1 MTELSDQAGEAA
13 ADGRPAGTDAT
24 GTEADVLAGYAA
36 TELVAAYASGSLS
49 PVQVTDAVLDR
60 IERLDPEVNAYC
72 LVDAGSARAQ
82 ARDSEERWRRK
93 EPRGLLDGVPVSIKD
108 LLLTKGWPTL
118 RGSLSVDPD
127 QPWQE
132 DAPCVARMREHG
144 AVFVG
149 KTTTP
154 EFGWKGVTDN
164 PLTGVTRNPWDPT
177 RTSGGSSGGS
187 AAAVALGLAP
197 LSVGTDGGGS
207 VRIPAAFCGIVGLKP
222 TYGRIPLYPAS
233 PFGTLAHAGPMTRTV
248 ADAALMMDVLAGPDP
263 RDWSALA
270 PHPDSFRA
278 ALEPA
283 PGQDGG
289 GVRGLRVAYSP
300 TLAGA
305 PVDPEVAARVR
316 HAVGLLAELGA
327 EVEEADPG
335 FADPVQA
342 YHTLWFSGAAKVVE
356 HLTPQQM
363 QRLDPGLREVCEQGA
378 AMSALDYLGAVDAR
392 MALGVRMGKF
402 HQTYDLLVTPTLPVP
417 AFEAGE
423 EVAKG
428 SGHERWTGWTP
439 FTYPFNLTQQ
449 PAATVPCGTTAE
461 GLPVG
466 VQLVAARPGDAL
478 VLRAGHAL
486 FDALA
491 AEGTVTAAPVRPR
504 G

>member
-1 MTELSDQAGEAA
+1 MTELD
-13 ADGRPAGTDAT
+13 DGRTATEGT
-24 GTEADVLAGYAA
+24 GADELCAYTA
-36 TELVAAYASGSLS
+36 TELVTAYANRSLS
-49 PVQVTDAVLDR
+49 PVEVVDAVLDR
-60 IERLDPEVNAYC
+60 IERLDPLVNAFC
-72 LVDAGSARAQ
+72 LVDGDTARAQ
-82 ARDSEERWRRK
+82 AREAQERWRRG
-93 EPRGLLDGVPVSIKD
+93 EPQGLLDGVPVSIKD
-108 LLLTKGWPTL
+108 LFLTKGRPTL

-127 QPWQE
+127 RDWDE
-132 DAPCVARMREHG
+132 DAPSVARLREHG

-164 PLTGVTRNPWDPT
+164 PLTGVTRNPWDPS

-207 VRIPAAFCGIVGLKP
+207 VRIPAAFCGIFGLKP

-248 ADAALMMDVLAGPDP
+248 ADAALMMDVICGADS

-270 PHPDSFRA
+270 PYTGSFRS
-278 ALEPA
+278 EIA
-283 PGQDGG
+283 PGAD

-300 TLAGA
+300 TLVGT
-305 PVDPEVAARVR
+305 PVDPQVAARVR
-316 HAVGLLAELGA
+316 RAVALLAESGA
-327 EVEEADPG
+327 HVEEVDPG

-356 HLTPQQM
+356 HLTAEQSE
-363 QRLDPGLREVCEQGA
+363 RLDPALREVCRQGA
-378 AMSALDYLGAVDAR
+378 AMSALDYLGAVDER
-392 MALGVRMGKF
+392 MALGRRMGAF
-402 HQTYDLLVTPTLPVP
+402 HERHDLLVTPTLPIP
-417 AFEAGE
+417 AFEAGR
-423 EVAKG
+423 EVPEG
-428 SGHERWTGWTP
+428 SGLERWTGWTP

-449 PAATVPCGTTAE
+449 PAASVPCGTTAE

-466 VQLVAARPGDAL
+466 VQLVAARHQDAL
-478 VLRAGHAL
+478 VLRASHTLFEAL
-486 FDALA
+486 VSDGVVSA
-491 AEGTVTAAPVRPR
+491 GPVRPH

>member
-1 MTELSDQAGEAA
+1 MTELDR
-13 ADGRPAGTDAT
+13 GRTETEGTGTDELCAYT
-24 GTEADVLAGYAA
+24 A
-36 TELVAAYASGSLS
+36 TELVTAYANRSLS
-49 PVQVTDAVLDR
+49 PVEVVDAVLDR
-60 IERLDPEVNAYC
+60 IERLDPLVNAFC
-72 LVDAGSARAQ
+72 LVDRDTARAQ
-82 ARDSEERWRRK
+82 ARTSQERWRRG
-93 EPRGLLDGVPVSIKD
+93 EPQGLLDGVPVSIKD
-108 LLLTKGWPTL
+108 LLLTKGRPTL

-127 QPWQE
+127 RDWDE
-132 DAPCVARMREHG
+132 DAPSVARLREHG

-164 PLTGVTRNPWDPT
+164 PLTGVTRNPWDPS

-207 VRIPAAFCGIVGLKP
+207 VRIPAAFCGIFGLKP

-248 ADAALMMDVLAGPDP
+248 ADAALMMDVICGADG

-270 PHPDSFRA
+270 PYAGSFRA
-278 ALEPA
+278 EIA
-283 PGQDGG
+283 PQAG

-305 PVDPEVAARVR
+305 PVDPQVAVRVR
-316 HAVGLLAELGA
+316 RAVALLAESGA
-327 EVEEADPG
+327 HVEEVDPG

-356 HLTPQQM
+356 HLTSEQSE
-363 QRLDPGLREVCEQGA
+363 RLDPGLREICRQGA
-378 AMSALDYLGAVDAR
+378 AMSALDYLGAVDER
-392 MALGVRMGKF
+392 MSLGRRMGAF
-402 HQTYDLLVTPTLPVP
+402 HERHDLLVTPTLPIP
-417 AFEAGE
+417 AFEAGR
-423 EVAKG
+423 EVPED
-428 SGHERWTGWTP
+428 SGLERWTGWTP

-449 PAATVPCGTTAE
+449 PAASVPCGTTAE

-466 VQLVAARPGDAL
+466 VQLVAARHQDAL
-478 VLRAGHAL
+478 VLRASHTLFEAL
-486 FDALA
+486 VSDGVVSA
-491 AEGTVTAAPVRPR
+491 GPVRPH

>member
-1 MTELSDQAGEAA
+1 MTEVSSTQAGTA
-13 ADGRPAGTDAT
+13 ADGGS
-24 GTEADVLAGYAA
+24 EADDLCARTA
-36 TELVAAYASGSLS
+36 TELVAAYADRSLS
-49 PVQVTDAVLDR
+49 PVQVTEAVLDR
-60 IERLDPEVNAYC
+60 IERLDPLVNAYC
-72 LVDAGSARAQ
+72 LVDPETARAQ
-82 ARDSEERWRRK
+82 ARASEQRWQRG
-93 EPRGLLDGVPVSIKD
+93 EPLGLLDGVPVSVKD
-108 LLLTKGWPTL
+108 LLLTKGRPTL
-118 RGSLSVDPD
+118 RGSLSSDSGQD
-127 QPWQE
+127 WDE

-164 PLTGVTRNPWDPT
+164 PLTGVTRNPWDPS

-207 VRIPAAFCGIVGLKP
+207 VRIPAAFCGIFGLKP

-248 ADAALMMDVLAGPDP
+248 ADAALMMDVLSGPDS
-263 RDWSALA
+263 RDWAAL
-270 PHPDSFRA
+270 PPYEGGFRA
-278 ALEPA
+278 ELHRE
-283 PGQDGG
+283 G

-316 HAVGLLAELGA
+316 RAVELLADLGA

-342 YHTLWFSGAAKVVE
+342 YHTLWFTGAAKVVE
-356 HLTPQQM
+356 HLTPRQLEE
-363 QRLDPGLREVCEQGA
+363 LDPGLREVCRQGA
-378 AMSALDYLGAVDAR
+378 TASALDYLGAVAER

-402 HQTYDLLVTPTLPVP
+402 HETYDLLVTPTVPIP
-417 AFEAGE
+417 AFEAGR
-423 EVAKG
+423 EVPEG
-428 SGHERWTGWTP
+428 SGYDRWTGWTP

-449 PAATVPCGTTAE
+449 PASTVPCGTTAD

-466 VQLVAARPGDAL
+466 VQLVAARHGDGL
-478 VLRAGHAL
+478 VLRASHLLFEAL
-486 FDALA
+486 VR
-491 AEGTVTAAPVRPR
+491 EGITSAAPARPR